1 MLPRHRVRAGLPII
15 GPSGPTTCL
24 VRSCQPIGDRD
35 FGHAIRSIGPCK
47 PALDLYGSM
56 PSCAQPCIRAQLSQS
71 LKARFSRCFLR
82 RQRGWWSSNR
92 RNFTSRRHDR
102 RLAGIELNFL
112 RPFALGFDPDRRRRD
127 QLRAIGENRRR
138 RGTIPADY
146 QEQSSKRASDK
157 HKIPGHGHSPSL
169 LQIAKFGFAHDR
181 NLIPGPAR
189 DTLLVRRFPGSF
201 RSGHGFARRAP
212 PALNRGPFHR
222 LVQTRSL
229 AASPRSCF
237 RLSH

>member
-146 QEQSSKRASDK
+146 QEQSSKHASDK
-157 HKIPGHGHSPSL
+157 HKIPGHRHSPSL
-169 LQIAKFGFAHDR
+169 LRISRFGFAHERDLGGSAHAESLAR
-181 NLIPGPAR
+181 SRRYPPAQRALRRSSPSPFPRRLLPGRAESPGSNTMPCR
-189 DTLLVRRFPGSF
+189 SPVRRP
-201 RSGHGFARRAP
+201 
-212 PALNRGPFHR
+212 
-222 LVQTRSL
+222 
-229 AASPRSCF
+229 
-237 RLSH
+237 